1 MSDYPVLYERCQ
13 KLEANLIKQA
23 EVNCQLFNDNAR
35 LRAVLAKIASPM
47 DCDKVN
53 GKCRSM
59 RLAQEA
65 IDREA
70 T

>member
-1 MSDYPVLYERCQ
+1 MSDDMDRIYIRQLGNENDR
-13 KLEANLIKQA
+13 LEA
-23 EVNCQLFNDNAR
+23 DNAR

-65 IDREA
+65 VDGTTEGV
-70 T
+70 TK